1 MHRHTLQRSVLFLCI
16 ATVLLLVPQVTSAQ
30 LLQPS
35 QQLVSGATS
44 LVSLLIS
51 IFNFLTWFFLMIL
64 DFIMDPQFIFGT
76 DPNGGDGPLLLM
88 LREIWQFSR
97 DLVNLGFA
105 LGLIIG
111 AVLMI
116 VTADGTKIKE
126 HLPKFVLA
134 VVLVNFSWFI
144 PRVIFDVSQV
154 LTYTVYQLPSLLGD
168 NQCTLPPT
176 DTLPRRPCEVI
187 LQFKFFNQAN
197 GIINGVEGWR
207 CPLPSIVC
215 YQSVPINDARA
226 ENLRTSTKVLD
237 GLIVNHAKLQWLVQ
251 IRPTE
256 AEVRLPNGINNA
268 QAFIRFASI
277 IIKLI
282 VVLLIHVA
290 LLFPIIAMTAA
301 FFIRI
306 PILWVSMAFMPLIA
320 LGFAF
325 PKLREGEY
333 ADLFWKWQEHFL
345 QAVFLPVRV
354 AIPFVIG
361 FIMLNAGSGIDMP
374 MNFDGLNVNIVP
386 IIVGVNNLWQILWM
400 GVAITIIW
408 KYSFDA
414 LKGDKAGFMG
424 MFTERIQSIGSSL
437 GSVAMQIPTSIPFIP
452 MPGRMVP
459 DGRGGQVQE
468 RASIGQL
475 LRGADPRRWRDE
487 LRLGRFD
494 AGSAGRVLG
503 LQGSQV
509 ANPQAV
515 NRIRANMNVATNINT
530 VHFEN
535 ALRTPNNPAALQQLT
550 AGFEELRTHYSLG
563 PLSNE
568 QVLINLQQAGAIDAA
583 RHKQLEDLLR
593 DIRSR
598 PPAPP

>member
-1 MHRHTLQRSVLFLCI
+1 VLFLCI